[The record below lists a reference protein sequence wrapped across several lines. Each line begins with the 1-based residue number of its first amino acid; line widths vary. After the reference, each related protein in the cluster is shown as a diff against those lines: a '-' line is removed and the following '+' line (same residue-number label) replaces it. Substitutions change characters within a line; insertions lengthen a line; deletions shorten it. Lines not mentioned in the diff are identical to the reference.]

1 MKAAAEAAEDAAP
14 AAAAGGKQPTF
25 HRSWELQDGKETVVA
40 FGPCNKELQT
50 TPRARI
56 AKHVASTAEV
66 GLTFLFSY
74 AK

>member
-1 MKAAAEAAEDAAP
+1 MKAAEAAEDTAP
-14 AAAAGGKQPTF
+14 AAGGIQPTF

-66 GLTFLFSY
+66 GLRFLFY
-74 AK
+74 RLLQ